1 MNKGAIPMISYLKG
15 TVLHKTQSSV
25 MVLCGAVG
33 YEVQIPAARLL
44 KYSAQQQ
51 CEFYIYYHHKLI

>member
-1 MNKGAIPMISYLKG
+1 MISYLKG

-33 YEVQIPAARLL
+33 YEVQIPAAR
-44 KYSAQQQ
+44 
-51 CEFYIYYHHKLI
+51 